1 MRFCEHSSTFSS
13 DPCETA
19 YREGQ
24 RTVLL
29 FIRSMIRD
37 RKPLEDIAEM
47 SEEQVTEVSAD
58 AEVTSLSPMIG
69 AQQSPKRSGATN
81 H

>member
-1 MRFCEHSSTFSS
+1 MTPEDIIQLYKTVFTSEDGQKILDDLGVRFCEHSSTFSS

-29 FIRSMIRD
+29 FIKSMIRD
-37 RKPLEDIAEM
+37 RKPLED
-47 SEEQVTEVSAD
+47 
-58 AEVTSLSPMIG
+58 VTS
-69 AQQSPKRSGATN
+69 N
-81 H
+81 E

>member
-1 MRFCEHSSTFSS
+1 MTPEETIELYKEVFTTVQGEQVLEDMGVRFCEHSSTFSS

-29 FIRSMIRD
+29 FIKSMIRD
-37 RKPLEDIAEM
+37 RKPLEDLASNE
-47 SEEQVTEVSAD
+47 
-58 AEVTSLSPMIG
+58 
-69 AQQSPKRSGATN
+69 
-81 H
+81 

>member
-1 MRFCEHSSTFSS
+1 MTPDELVDLYKQVFTTSQGERVLEDMGVRFCEHSSTFSN

-29 FIRSMIRD
+29 FIRSMLRD
-37 RKPLEDIAEM
+37 RKQLEELANNE
-47 SEEQVTEVSAD
+47 
-58 AEVTSLSPMIG
+58 
-69 AQQSPKRSGATN
+69 
-81 H
+81 

>member
-1 MRFCEHSSTFSS
+1 MTPEDIIQLYKTVFTSEDGQKILDDLGVRFCEHSSTFSS

-29 FIRSMIRD
+29 FIKSMIRD
-37 RKPLEDIAEM
+37 RQPLEDI
-47 SEEQVTEVSAD
+47 
-58 AEVTSLSPMIG
+58 TS
-69 AQQSPKRSGATN
+69 N
-81 H
+81 E

>member
-1 MRFCEHSSTFSS
+1 MTPEETMELYKEVFTTVQGEQVLEDMGVRFCEHSSTFSS

-37 RKPLEDIAEM
+37 RKPLEDIAEH
-47 SEEQVTEVSAD
+47 E
-58 AEVTSLSPMIG
+58 
-69 AQQSPKRSGATN
+69 
-81 H
+81 

>member
-1 MRFCEHSSTFSS
+1 MTPEEIIELYKVVFSTGDGQRVLEDMGVRFCEHSTTFSA

-29 FIRSMIRD
+29 FIRSMLRD
-37 RKPLEDIAEM
+37 RKQLED
-47 SEEQVTEVSAD
+47 
-58 AEVTSLSPMIG
+58 MI
-69 AQQSPKRSGATN
+69 SN
-81 H
+81 E

>member
-1 MRFCEHSSTFSS
+1 MTPEDIIELYKEVFTSVQGEQVLEDLGVRFCEHSSTFST

-29 FIRSMIRD
+29 FIKSMIRD
-37 RKPLEDIAEM
+37 RKPLEAIAIDE
-47 SEEQVTEVSAD
+47 
-58 AEVTSLSPMIG
+58 
-69 AQQSPKRSGATN
+69 
-81 H
+81 